1 MSFHKN
7 LITLSIFAV
16 ITPSAFAQQEQSAV
30 TVQTLETIQ
39 VQAHPLVQTAADF
52 AVVDHVVDQKALSE
66 RATTIGDALADELGV
81 YSNQFGTGASRPVI
95 RGQDGPRVK
104 VLQHASETADVST
117 LSPDHAVTVDPILA
131 KQVEVIRGPS
141 TLLYGA
147 GTVGGLVNVTDQ
159 KIPTQMPED
168 GLEGAVGLRYN
179 SGSDEKLASAG
190 VTAGIGENFALRVE
204 GSKRKANNYIA
215 HAGYFTEHSHHEE
228 DENGNEIEEIHR
240 EKARRVDNTFAE
252 GQTVNIGG
260 SWIHDRGFVGLSYS
274 NRQDQYGLPGHS
286 HEYHDCH
293 PHGNELHCGG
303 HGPAPQP
310 DPNAVEE
317 EHAHGG
323 PWVDLESHRYDMRT
337 ELNNPFAGFDKLR
350 AHASFT
356 DYEHDELEENEVISN
371 FKSKGYDARLELVHV
386 PVAGWEGVIG
396 TQYSQQKIN
405 LAASEH
411 DHHEDGDEDDEEHHV
426 HGSGVVMP
434 DTRTQKYSLFALE
447 HKQLGDVHVELGARV
462 DHQKVKVDSEQKD
475 YSGTGVSASA
485 AANWEFA
492 PNYKLSIVGSHQQR
506 LPLAQ
511 ELYADGLHFATNT
524 YEFGNPDLD
533 KETSNN
539 LELGLHYEGD
549 KLDYHVHVYHNW
561 FDDYI
566 YGETVAQ
573 NGNLRGVHYTQDKAR
588 FYGTEAQAGYQI
600 NDMYKLSVFGD
611 YVRGKIEAENAP
623 RVPAGRLGT
632 KVEADFADGW
642 SGLAEYYHVFN
653 QDKIASY
660 EDETQGYNMVNL
672 GLSYAN
678 TIADKNAY
686 RVYFKANNLLDD
698 QVYSHTSFLS
708 NIPQVGR
715 NFTVGVQYDF

>member
-16 ITPSAFAQQEQSAV
+16 ITPSAFAQQEEATV
-30 TVQTLETIQ
+30 AVQTLETIQ
-39 VQAHPLVQTAADF
+39 VQAHPLIQTAADF
-52 AVVDHVVDQKALSE
+52 AVADHVVDQKALSE

-168 GLEGAVGLRYN
+168 GLEGSVGVRYN
-179 SGSDEKLASAG
+179 SGSDEKLANAG
-190 VTAGIGENFALRVE
+190 VTAGIGENFALRIE
-204 GSKRKANNYIA
+204 GSKRKANDYIA
-215 HAGYFTEHSHHEE
+215 PDYFHEHD
-228 DENGNEIEEIHR
+228 DEL
-240 EKARRVDNTFAE
+240 EKERRVGNTFAE

-274 NRQDQYGLPGHS
+274 NRQDQYGLTGHS
-286 HEYHDCH
+286 HEYHVCVL
-293 PHGNELHCGG
+293 HGDHF
-303 HGPAPQP
+303 HGCPTP
-310 DPNAVEE
+310 DPDAPAHEE
-317 EHAHGG
+317 HGG
-323 PWVDLESHRYDMRT
+323 PWVDLKSERYEVRT
-337 ELNNPFAGFDKLR
+337 ELEQPFAGVEKLR
-350 AHASFT
+350 AHASIT
-356 DYEHDELEENEVISN
+356 DYEHNELEESEVISN
-371 FKSKGYDARLELVHV
+371 FKSKGYDGRLELVHV

-396 TQYSQQKIN
+396 TQISQQKIN

-434 DTRTQKYSLFALE
+434 DTKTDKFSLFALE

-462 DHQKVKVDSEQKD
+462 DHQKVKVDSDQKD

-492 PNYKLSIVGSHQQR
+492 PNYKLSVVGSHQQR

-524 YEFGNPDLD
+524 YELGNPDLD

-573 NGNLRGVHYTQDKAR
+573 KGNLRGVQYTQDKAR
-588 FYGTEAQAGYQI
+588 FYGTEAQADYQI

-611 YVRGKIEAENAP
+611 YVRGKIEGENAP

-660 EDETQGYNMVNL
+660 EDETQGYNMVNV

-678 TIADKNAY
+678 SLADNNAY

>member
-1 MSFHKN
+1 MSFPKN

-16 ITPSAFAQQEQSAV
+16 VAPTVFAEQSSSSIP
-30 TVQTLETIQ
+30 VQTLDTIQ

-52 AVVDHVVDQKALSE
+52 AVADHVVDQKALSE

-81 YSNQFGTGASRPVI
+81 YSNQYGSGSSRPVI

-168 GLEGAVGLRYN
+168 GLEGSVGVRYN
-179 SGSDEKLASAG
+179 SGSDEKLANAG
-190 VTAGIGENFALRVE
+190 VTAGIGENFALRIE
-204 GSKRKANNYIA
+204 GSKRKANDYIA
-215 HAGYFTEHSHHEE
+215 PDYFHEHD
-228 DENGNEIEEIHR
+228 DEL
-240 EKARRVDNTFAE
+240 EKERRVGNTFAE

-286 HEYHDCH
+286 HEYHGCVL
-293 PHGNELHCGG
+293 HGDHF
-303 HGPAPQP
+303 HGCPTP
-310 DPNAVEE
+310 DPDAPAHEE
-317 EHAHGG
+317 HGG
-323 PWVDLESHRYDMRT
+323 PWVDLKSERYEVRT
-337 ELNNPFAGFDKLR
+337 ELEQPFAGVEKLR
-350 AHASFT
+350 AHASIT
-356 DYEHDELEENEVISN
+356 DYEHNELEESEVISN
-371 FKSKGYDARLELVHV
+371 FKSKGYDGRLELVHV

-396 TQYSQQKIN
+396 TQISQQKIN

-434 DTRTQKYSLFALE
+434 DTKTDKFSLFALE

-462 DHQKVKVDSEQKD
+462 DHQKVKVDSDQKD

-492 PNYKLSIVGSHQQR
+492 PNYKLSVVGSHQQR

-524 YEFGNPDLD
+524 YELGNPDLD

-573 NGNLRGVHYTQDKAR
+573 KGNLRGVQYTQDKAR

-660 EDETQGYNMVNL
+660 EDETQGYNMVNV

-678 TIADKNAY
+678 NLADNNAY

>member
-1 MSFHKN
+1 MSFPKN

-16 ITPSAFAQQEQSAV
+16 VAPTVFAEQSSSSIP
-30 TVQTLETIQ
+30 VQTLDTIQ

-52 AVVDHVVDQKALSE
+52 AVADHVVDQKALSE

-81 YSNQFGTGASRPVI
+81 YSNQYGSGSSRPVI

-168 GLEGAVGLRYN
+168 GLEGSVGVRYN
-179 SGSDEKLASAG
+179 SGSDEKLANAG
-190 VTAGIGENFALRVE
+190 VTAGIGENFALRIE
-204 GSKRKANNYIA
+204 GSKRKANDYIA
-215 HAGYFTEHSHHEE
+215 PDYFHEHD
-228 DENGNEIEEIHR
+228 DEL
-240 EKARRVDNTFAE
+240 EKERRVGNTFAE

-286 HEYHDCH
+286 HEYHGCVL
-293 PHGNELHCGG
+293 HGDHF
-303 HGPAPQP
+303 HGCPTPNPEAPAH
-310 DPNAVEE
+310 EE
-317 EHAHGG
+317 HGG
-323 PWVDLESHRYDMRT
+323 PWVDLKSERYEVRT
-337 ELNNPFAGFDKLR
+337 ELEQPFAGVEKLR
-350 AHASFT
+350 AHASIT

-371 FKSKGYDARLELVHV
+371 FKSKGYDGRLELVHV

-396 TQYSQQKIN
+396 TQISQQKIN

-434 DTRTQKYSLFALE
+434 DTKTDKFSLFALE

-462 DHQKVKVDSEQKD
+462 DHQKVKVDSDQKD

-492 PNYKLSIVGSHQQR
+492 PNYKLSVVGSHQQR

-524 YEFGNPDLD
+524 YELGNPDLD

-573 NGNLRGVHYTQDKAR
+573 KGNLRGVQYTQDKAR

-611 YVRGKIEAENAP
+611 YVRGKIEGENAP

-660 EDETQGYNMVNL
+660 EDETQGYNMVNV

-678 TIADKNAY
+678 SLADNNAY

>member
-1 MSFHKN
+1 MSFPKN

-16 ITPSAFAQQEQSAV
+16 VAPTVFAEQSSSSIP
-30 TVQTLETIQ
+30 VQTMDTIQ

-52 AVVDHVVDQKALSE
+52 AVADHVVDQKALSE

-81 YSNQFGTGASRPVI
+81 YSNQYGSGSSRPVI

-168 GLEGAVGLRYN
+168 GLEGTVGLRYN

-204 GSKRKANNYIA
+204 GSKRNANDYIA
-215 HAGYFTEHSHHEE
+215 PDYFHEHD
-228 DENGNEIEEIHR
+228 DEL
-240 EKARRVDNTFAE
+240 EKERRVGNTFAE

-286 HEYHDCH
+286 HEYHGCVL
-293 PHGNELHCGG
+293 HGDHF
-303 HGPAPQP
+303 HGCPTP
-310 DPNAVEE
+310 DPDAPAHEE
-317 EHAHGG
+317 HGG
-323 PWVDLESHRYDMRT
+323 PWVDLKSERYEVRT
-337 ELNNPFAGFDKLR
+337 ELEQPFAGVEKLR
-350 AHASFT
+350 AHASIT

-371 FKSKGYDARLELVHV
+371 FKSKGYDGRLELVHV

-396 TQYSQQKIN
+396 TQISQQKIN

-434 DTRTQKYSLFALE
+434 DTKTDKFSLFALE

-462 DHQKVKVDSEQKD
+462 DHQKVKVDSDQKD

-492 PNYKLSIVGSHQQR
+492 PNYKLSVVGSHQQR

-524 YEFGNPDLD
+524 YELGNPDLD

-573 NGNLRGVHYTQDKAR
+573 KGNLRGVQYTQDKAR

-660 EDETQGYNMVNL
+660 EDETQGYNMVNV

-678 TIADKNAY
+678 SLADNNAY

>member
-16 ITPSAFAQQEQSAV
+16 ITPSAFAQQEEATV
-30 TVQTLETIQ
+30 AVQTLETIQ
-39 VQAHPLVQTAADF
+39 VQAHPLIQTAADF
-52 AVVDHVVDQKALSE
+52 AVADHVVDQKALSE

-168 GLEGAVGLRYN
+168 GLEGTVGLRYN

-396 TQYSQQKIN
+396 TQYSQQKVN
-405 LAASEH
+405 LAGGADEH
-411 DHHEDGDEDDEEHHV
+411 EGHSHSSV
-426 HGSGVVMP
+426 LMA
-434 DTRTQKYSLFALE
+434 DTKTEKYSLFGLE
-447 HKQLGDVHVELGARV
+447 HKQIGDVHVELGARV
-462 DHQKVKVDSEQKD
+462 EHQKIDVDSTQKN
-475 YSGTGVSASA
+475 YSDTGVSGSA

-492 PNYKLSIVGSHQQR
+492 PNYKLSVVGSHQQR

-511 ELYADGLHFATNT
+511 ELYADGVHFATNT
-524 YEFGNPDLD
+524 YERGNADLD
-533 KETSNN
+533 VEKSNN

-561 FDDYI
+561 FDNYI
-566 YGETVAQ
+566 YGSTTDSEGDFRLVD
-573 NGNLRGVHYTQDKAR
+573 YTQDKAR

-653 QDKIASY
+653 QGKIASY